1 MQAKLV
7 HKRVTL
13 SRTTQ
18 LRLLCQYCALYCQS
32 AKPKHQWNKSCWILP
47 WAIHHTECITK
58 QTQLCVQGAPN
69 VGDHIENKEA
79 FSISRSNLI
88 NHLSKLANILIKMS
102 KSVFHHVN
110 PLYKK
115 SDFLSSIGIGI
126 LTNQDGSLSVG
137 SSCQL
142 CCHWNKRWPNQK
154 SNFDIY
160 VHSWMYLKSQ

>member
-69 VGDHIENKEA
+69 VGDHIENKDA

-115 SDFLSSIGIGI
+115 SDFF
-126 LTNQDGSLSVG
+126 
-137 SSCQL
+137 
-142 CCHWNKRWPNQK
+142 HWNCNINKSRWTTWITKCWKFMSALLSLKQK
-154 SNFDIY
+154 
-160 VHSWMYLKSQ
+160 MA